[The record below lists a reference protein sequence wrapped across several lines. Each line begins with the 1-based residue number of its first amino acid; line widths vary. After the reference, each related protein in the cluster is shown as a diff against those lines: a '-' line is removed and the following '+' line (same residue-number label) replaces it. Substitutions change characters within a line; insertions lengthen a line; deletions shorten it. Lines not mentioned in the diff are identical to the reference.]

1 MELLVP
7 IDDSDTARAAL
18 EHAVREHPDASI
30 TAIHAIDP
38 SVSKYG
44 DGGIYAYESVLESR
58 QEDAADLFEDVAE
71 LVADHDGTYTTETV
85 VGDPARE
92 IVAYADDHDIDHIVI
107 GSRGRSGAKR
117 VLLGSVAERVVRRA
131 PVPVTIVR

>member
-1 MELLVP
+1 MDVLVP

-18 EHAVREHPDASI
+18 EHAVREYPDAAI

-44 DGGIYAYESVLESR
+44 DGGIYAYESVLEAR
-58 QEDAADLFEDVAE
+58 QEDATDLFDDVAE
-71 LVADHDGTYTTETV
+71 LVADHDGPYTTDTV

-92 IVAYADDHDIDHIVI
+92 IVAYADDHDVDHIVI